1 MRGSGGHAS
10 RQTDLESMETRGKI
24 YLATPDAALAR
35 NLRSAL
41 EGGGYRLQEAMDWSM
56 IAEEVGLFGANLV
69 LMSRRMPGCDALESL
84 HSLKTD
90 PRTSHC
96 AVLILLPEFDAAEID
111 ACLSH
116 GADDVLHGAIVP
128 ADLLNR
134 IGLHIRSRT
143 PDSIDIPDLMLS
155 MADETVLTQEMDPVR
170 PVRGIPDGLPMG
182 LDHFYE
188 ADLSTLIEVS
198 EAMASSLPVS
208 DALYVAVRRVAHTV
222 PVSRCNVVVRG
233 SRDSEVVVMA
243 SHDDPNLRNHTLDL
257 HKYPEIRRCLDSGDT
272 VLIED
277 VHADP
282 DMREVL
288 VFIQSVDLRS
298 CLVLPLC
305 VKEVVVG
312 TMSLTTR
319 RVSHGFTRREILFL
333 RALANMV
340 AGVLATTDVIER
352 LRRRNASEKSP
363 MEDLDE
369 IVLGLDDQIDSLIEE
384 LERK

>member
-1 MRGSGGHAS
+1 
-10 RQTDLESMETRGKI
+10 METRGKI

-35 NLRSAL
+35 NLRGAL
-41 EGGGYRLQEAMDWSM
+41 EGSGYRVQEAMDWSL
-56 IAEEVGLFGANLV
+56 IPEEVGLFGADVV
-69 LMSRRMPGCDALESL
+69 LMSRRMPGSDALESL
-84 HSLKTD
+84 RKLKGD
-90 PRTSHC
+90 PRTARC
-96 AVLILLPEFDAAEID
+96 GALILLAEFDPLEID

-116 GADDVLHGAIVP
+116 GADDVIHGDVVP

-134 IGLHIRSRT
+134 VRLQIRART

-155 MADETVLTQEMDPVR
+155 MADDTVQTEEMDPVR
-170 PVRGIPDGLPMG
+170 PVRGIPTGLPAG
-182 LDHFYE
+182 LDGYYE
-188 ADLSTLIEVS
+188 ADLTTLIEVS

-208 DALYVAVRRVAHTV
+208 DALYVAVRRVGQTV

-233 SRDSEVVVMA
+233 AKDDEVVVMA
-243 SHDDPNLRNHTLDL
+243 SDDDPNLRNHTLDL
-257 HKYPEIRRCLDSGDT
+257 HKYPEIRRCLESGDT

-277 VHADP
+277 VHADE
-282 DMREVL
+282 DMKEVL
-288 VFIQSVDLRS
+288 DFIQSVDLRS

-319 RVSHGFTRREILFL
+319 RTSHGFTRRELLFL
-333 RALANMV
+333 RALANML

-352 LRRRNASEKSP
+352 LRRKDATEKP
-363 MEDLDE
+363 PLEDLDE